1 MAEQLQEGERFW
13 LQGAGY
19 WWGRLQSSERILAGK
34 GKLEREK
41 QAERTRVLLGKRSG
55 EEGGFL
61 PGVWL
66 ERGEIHIQ
74 RHFFCLRVKFLLLEE
89 YSESGASL
97 GEKACW

>member
-55 EEGGFL
+55 EEGVFL
-61 PGVWL
+61 PGVELGEVIELGERQLCEAVRACL
-66 ERGEIHIQ
+66 EKGGR
-74 RHFFCLRVKFLLLEE
+74 LEE
-89 YSESGASL
+89 QGRFQR
-97 GEKACW
+97 